1 MFRVLATKTIE
12 TSSNIIMLHEA
23 DYAGSSRIELLQ
35 RYNRRERK
43 REGEKFVEMIEDTS
57 TREISSCGDVRV
69 RCLLLTPRLPVS
81 REIPPLSHLS
91 FPVSQ

>member
-1 MFRVLATKTIE
+1 MTFVGHVSNFYQTINEENLRNLLFRVLATKTIE

-57 TREISSCGDVRV
+57 TREISSCDDVRV
-69 RCLLLTPRLPVS
+69 
-81 REIPPLSHLS
+81 
-91 FPVSQ
+91 

>member
-1 MFRVLATKTIE
+1 
-12 TSSNIIMLHEA
+12 MLHEA

-57 TREISSCGDVRV
+57 THEISSCGDVRV
-69 RCLLLTPRLPVS
+69 
-81 REIPPLSHLS
+81 
-91 FPVSQ
+91 

>member
-1 MFRVLATKTIE
+1 
-12 TSSNIIMLHEA
+12 MLHEA

-43 REGEKFVEMIEDTS
+43 REGEKFVEMIEDTH
-57 TREISSCGDVRV
+57 EISSCGDVRV